1 MPIGTLTQKIQ
12 CHDSVSVSTPP
23 ATGPSATPAPEIADQ
38 MPSAAP
44 RRSAGKA
51 AVIIVSVSGMIT
63 APPMPS
69 TARAA
74 ISVPAFG
81 ASAPAAEDS
90 VNSAT
95 PAVKTRRRP

>member
-1 MPIGTLTQKIQ
+1 M
-12 CHDSVSVSTPP
+12 
-23 ATGPSATPAPEIADQ
+23 ADQ

-44 RRSAGKA
+44 RRSAGNA

-69 TARAA
+69 IARAA

-81 ASAPAAEDS
+81 ASAPAADETVKS
-90 VNSAT
+90 TT

>member
-12 CHDSVSVSTPP
+12 CHESASVSRPP
-23 ATGPSATPAPEIADQ
+23 ATGPSATPKPEMADQ

-69 TARAA
+69 IARAA

-81 ASAPAAEDS
+81 ASAPAADET
-90 VNSAT
+90 VKRMT